1 MKRKKKKKSRIYLI
15 LLGTF
20 LDQLTAFFLRK
31 NIYHIYGKLDKVKY
45 ITRELTFETIKG
57 YNPFREIGIKF
68 FLE

>member
-1 MKRKKKKKSRIYLI
+1 MKRKKKRIYLI
-15 LLGTF
+15 LLARH
-20 LDQLTAFFLRK
+20 LSRSSNSFFHKKKYISYR
-31 NIYHIYGKLDKVKY
+31 KLDKVKH

>member
-1 MKRKKKKKSRIYLI
+1 MKRKKKKQNLFNFAWHFSRSINS
-15 LLGTF
+15 
-20 LDQLTAFFLRK
+20 FFHK
-31 NIYHIYGKLDKVKY
+31 KKYISYGKLDKVKY